1 MSELNVTENK
11 EYNTETILCFNY
23 EKHIKVYTE
32 DIVETYNNNNYL
44 FNKE

>member
-1 MSELNVTENK
+1 MSEINVIKNK

-23 EKHIKVYTE
+23 KKHIEVYTE
-32 DIVETYNNNNYL
+32 DIVETYNNNNCL